1 MNHRDREIAR
11 AAARYLAQRLS
22 GVVAVGALALLGMI
36 GLMSGPED
44 FVLFLKL
51 GRLSSLITIFTAAVF
66 AWLLL
71 RVAEARSRRH
81 EEC

>member
-11 AAARYLAQRLS
+11 AVARYLAQWLS
-22 GVVAVGALALLGMI
+22 GVVAVGALALLGVI
-36 GLMSGPED
+36 GVMSGPED
-44 FVLFLKL
+44 FVLSLKL
-51 GRLSSLITIFTAAVF
+51 GRLSFLIMIFTAAVL

-81 EEC
+81 DEC

>member
-1 MNHRDREIAR
+1 MNQRDREIAR
-11 AAARYLAQRLS
+11 AVARYLAQWLS
-22 GVVAVGALALLGMI
+22 GVVAVGALALLGLI

-51 GRLSSLITIFTAAVF
+51 GRLSPLIMIFTGSVL

-71 RVAEARSRRH
+71 RVAGARSERH

>member
-1 MNHRDREIAR
+1 M
-11 AAARYLAQRLS
+11 ARYLAQWLS

-36 GLMSGPED
+36 GLMNGPQM
-44 FVLFLKL
+44 FVLFLKR
-51 GRLSSLITIFTAAVF
+51 GSLSPLIMIFTVSVL

-71 RVAEARSRRH
+71 LVAGARSGRH